1 MQTTLDKLARDL
13 PATLV
18 DVAGFRDDG
27 LIRDDLSLEHR
38 DIARRLVELG
48 FVNGESVRVI
58 RRAFPFGDPI
68 AVRIG
73 ATTLALRRF
82 EAALVTVRTA

>member
-1 MQTTLDKLARDL
+1 MQITLDKLARNQ

-18 DVAGFRDDG
+18 DVAGFRGDG
-27 LIRDDLSLEHR
+27 RSGDALSPEHR

-48 FVNGESVRVI
+48 FIGGESVRVI

-82 EAALVTVRTA
+82 EAALVTVRTV

>member
-1 MQTTLDKLARDL
+1 MQITLDKLDRDR

-18 DVAGFRDDG
+18 GVAGFRDDG
-27 LIRDDLSLEHR
+27 QLGDALPPEHR
-38 DIARRLVELG
+38 DVARRLVELG
-48 FVNGESVRVI
+48 FVGGESVRVI